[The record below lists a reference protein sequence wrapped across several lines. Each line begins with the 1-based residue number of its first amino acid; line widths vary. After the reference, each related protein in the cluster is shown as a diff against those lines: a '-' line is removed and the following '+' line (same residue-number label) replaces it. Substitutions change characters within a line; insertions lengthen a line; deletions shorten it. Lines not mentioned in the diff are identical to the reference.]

1 MTATSLLQL
10 GVYLGVL
17 LVLVKPLGW
26 YMAQVFESQS
36 AWLNTFGRP
45 IENLIYRIA
54 RVKDSE
60 EMRWTQYAAAVL
72 LFNVLG
78 FIAVYA
84 LQRLQGVLPLN
95 PQGLVVRSARIP
107 HSIRR

>member
-26 YMAQVFESQS
+26 YMAQVFESQP

-45 IENLIYRIA
+45 IENLIFGRDQRGWEQVLEFHRRLHQAGYLALHWPKEWGGGGAGI
-54 RVKDSE
+54 VHVYPPQSL
-60 EMRWTQYAAAVL
+60 AAV
-72 LFNVLG
+72 VS
-78 FIAVYA
+78 
-84 LQRLQGVLPLN
+84 P
-95 PQGLVVRSARIP
+95 PP
-107 HSIRR
+107 T